1 MNMKQIAFTETL
13 SRRQLNRTKLK
24 KQISTRENV
33 PAAFADA
40 AAEHSSCP
48 SGRKGNFYHRIDGI
62 KKTTTFSSCVTC
74 LNFALFLISPSL
86 ILLTYCDLI
95 TGGSLGSFGPRQMV
109 PEFDKVVFNEAVGVI
124 HGPIKTQF
132 GAHLILIESRDD

>member
-1 MNMKQIAFTETL
+1 L
-13 SRRQLNRTKLK
+13 SRTKLK

-33 PAAFADA
+33 AAAFADA

-48 SGRKGNFYHRIDGI
+48 QLRTIPLFSITD
-62 KKTTTFSSCVTC
+62 TFH
-74 LNFALFLISPSL
+74 
-86 ILLTYCDLI
+86 YCDLI
-95 TGGSLGSFGPRQMV
+95 SGGSLGSFGPRQMV
-109 PEFDKVVFNEAVGVI
+109 PEFDKVVFSEAVGVI